1 MLKVAL
7 VGRTNVGKSTL
18 FNRLT
23 RKRDALVADE
33 AGVTRDRRYG
43 WVESAGKRWLLI
55 DTGGLSGDESEGPID
70 DAVVGQVAVQ
80 TEWAIAEADLICF
93 VADAREGLT
102 GADETVVQRLRR
114 AGKQTWLVVNK
125 TDGCDEHAAQ
135 AEFAPLGLA
144 SCFPTAAVHG
154 RGVGALRDAL
164 AEQVALAPESSVGL
178 PSDGLRVAFL
188 GRPNVGKSTLLNRL
202 LGEERMLTDAA
213 PGTTRD
219 SIAAPFVFQGR
230 DFVLVDTAGVRRR
243 SKVSVGVEKFS
254 VLKTLESIVLADVVV
269 LVCSAADGVTTQDAS
284 LADKAVA
291 AGRALVVAVNKSD
304 LLGDDE
310 TRHKLERSLD
320 LGLRFLRGVEV
331 LKVSALRNQGME
343 SLMRAV
349 RRAHESALVQVPTP
363 ACTKLLRSAVERNPP
378 PASSGARAKLRY
390 AHQGGNRPPRFIVYG
405 SRVDALPASYRRYLE
420 NFFRERLKLVGTPV
434 LLEFRRTPNRFVR
447 PQG

>member
-33 AGVTRDRRYG
+33 AGLTRNRRYDC
-43 WVESAGKRWLLI
+43 VEDAGKRWLLI
-55 DTGGLSGDESEGPID
+55 DTGGLSGDESEVRTD
-70 DAVVGQVAVQ
+70 DAVGEQVAAQ
-80 TEWAIAEADLICF
+80 TEWAIAEADLVCF

-135 AEFAPLGLA
+135 AEFSALGLA
-144 SCFPTAAVHG
+144 PCFPTAAVHG

-164 AEQVALAPESSVGL
+164 TEQAAQVKDDAVAFS
-178 PSDGLRVAFL
+178 SDGLRVTFL
-188 GRPNVGKSTLLNRL
+188 GRPNVGKSTLVNRL
-202 LGEERMLTDAA
+202 LGEERVLTDAS

-219 SIAAPFVFQGR
+219 SVAVPFVFQGR

-243 SKVSVGVEKFS
+243 RKVETGVEKFS

-269 LVCSAADGVTTQDAS
+269 LVCSTADGITTQDAS
-284 LADKAVA
+284 LADRAIS

-304 LLGDDE
+304 LLGGAE
-310 TRHKLERSLD
+310 TRSRLERSLD

-331 LKVSALRNQGME
+331 IKTSALRNRGMK

-349 RRAHESALVQVPTP
+349 RCAHESALVQVPTP
-363 ACTKLLRSAVERNPP
+363 TCTKLLRTAVEQNPP

-390 AHQGGNRPPRFIVYG
+390 AHQGGNRPPRFIVHG

-420 NFFRERLKLVGTPV
+420 NFFRERLNLVGTPV
-434 LLEFRRTPNRFVR
+434 RLEFRRTPNRFVQ
-447 PQG
+447 PDG